1 MTSPIRRNAK
11 SMGRSASGMCTTS
24 QDARPSPRSGTIL
37 IMVAGLSALL
47 VSMTL
52 VFLSQ
57 MRTQAEESNDVVR
70 DAQARIMLY
79 AACSYILESGRL
91 GWDRYWGP
99 YPFDTTSPS
108 TQQVNGIP
116 IHEEAFGWVDVRDG
130 SIGPKRQ
137 DGSLVFTCNDTS
149 TGAGPSFPAVSI
161 DANTGKAARCPMF
174 VWKRSRFAISPATVY
189 NAIDTNPANGDFGLP
204 LLRNP
209 DPQPEVSNGWGS
221 GAVNAT
227 LFNDPSYMSNNYDDY
242 VHGDPTPRTNST
254 AMSWFR
260 VVRIGPARFII
271 TCGSGG
277 TLGYQSWTD
286 VQNDNATAMFG
297 TQDMFN
303 DLIYEETR
311 SWYMVEWSP
320 AISGVTYQCI
330 DNEQQPDHYQWR
342 PFNAI
347 HENFP
352 WGWQSEPHA
361 RNMVGT
367 IRWIQKLLNQPT
379 VW

>member
-1 MTSPIRRNAK
+1 MSQLKHGHRTAPQ
-11 SMGRSASGMCTTS
+11 RSAPAG
-24 QDARPSPRSGTIL
+24 QAPPHDAGQGPRSGAIL
-37 IMVAGLSALL
+37 IVVAGLSALL

-52 VFLSQ
+52 VLLSQ
-57 MRTQAEESNDVVR
+57 MRTQAEESSDVVR

-79 AACSYILESGRL
+79 AGCSYILESGRL

-99 YPFDTTSPS
+99 YPFDSPSPS
-108 TQQVNGIP
+108 TPQVNGIP

-137 DGSLVFTCNDTS
+137 DGSLVFSCSDQA
-149 TGAGPSFPAVSI
+149 TGAGPAFPAVSV
-161 DANTGKAARCPMF
+161 DAGTGRAARCPMY
-174 VWKRSRFAISPATVY
+174 VWRRTRFAISPATVY
-189 NAIDTNPANGDFGLP
+189 NPIDANPANTDYGLP

-209 DPQPEVSNGWGS
+209 DPQPAVSNGWAAGT
-221 GAVNAT
+221 VNAA

-242 VHGDPTPRTNST
+242 MHGDPTPRTNAN

-277 TLGYQSWTD
+277 TEGYQSWSD
-286 VQNDNATAMFG
+286 VQNDNATAEFG
-297 TQDMFN
+297 SQDFFN
-303 DLIYEETR
+303 DLAYAETR
-311 SWYMVEWSP
+311 TWYMVEWSP
-320 AISGVTYQCI
+320 AISGVTYQCM

-352 WGWQSEPHA
+352 WGWQSQPHA

-367 IRWIQKLLNQPT
+367 IRWIQKLLDQPP

>member
-1 MTSPIRRNAK
+1 MAHPIRSNAVLAERCAPQ
-11 SMGRSASGMCTTS
+11 GHAHPPDPARSL
-24 QDARPSPRSGTIL
+24 RSGTVL
-37 IMVAGLSALL
+37 IVVAGLSALL

-52 VFLSQ
+52 VFISQ
-57 MRTQAEESNDVVR
+57 MRTQAEESDDVVR

-99 YPFDTTSPS
+99 YPFASVSPS
-108 TQQVNGIP
+108 TAQVNGIP

-137 DGSLVFTCNDTS
+137 DGSLVFPCSDAS
-149 TGAGPSFPAVSI
+149 TGAGPAFPAVSI
-161 DANTGKAARCPMF
+161 DASTGRAARCPMF
-174 VWKRSRFAISPATVY
+174 VWRRTRFAISPATVC
-189 NAIDTNPANGDFGLP
+189 NAIDTTPGNTDFGLP

-209 DPQPEVSNGWGS
+209 DPQPEVSNGWATGT
-221 GAVNAT
+221 VNAAR
-227 LFNDPSYMSNNYDDY
+227 FDDPAYATNNYDDY
-242 VHGDPTPRTNST
+242 VHGDPLPRSNST

-260 VVRIGPARFII
+260 VVRIGPARFVI
-271 TCGSGG
+271 TCGAGG

-286 VQNDNATAMFG
+286 VQNDHATALFA
-297 TQDMFN
+297 TQDFFN
-303 DLIYEETR
+303 DLSYAETR

-352 WGWQSEPHA
+352 WGWQSQPHA

-367 IRWIQKLLNQPT
+367 MRWIQKLFVQPP